1 MSIRKTIRRWL
12 GVSEPPTPEEFNKLV
27 LGHVAFLLSGR
38 VASEEQARYF
48 ETLGL
53 STDEVAD
60 AFWND
65 VSYRAKLEVNQWVG
79 SEEFLDRLAA
89 RLRNKQI

>member
-1 MSIRKTIRRWL
+1 MNIRKTLRSWL
-12 GVSEPPTPEEFNKLV
+12 GVSDPPTPEEFNRLV
-27 LGHVAFLLSGR
+27 LGHVTFLLSGE
-38 VASEEQARYF
+38 VVSEEQARYF
-48 ETLGL
+48 EALGL
-53 STDEVAD
+53 DSDRVAQQ
-60 AFWND
+60 FWND